1 MISILYAITGMKFE
15 SFLKKAQLKKD
26 NVMKRIINKQLIF
39 LTGCLLILLFFSAS
53 SFVRQVPSSVTQ
65 DEIAQAIN
73 NDRWDFTAD
82 YAYPSYGKSRN
93 ITGVYYVQCHKD
105 TLIVALPYYGK
116 LNSAAGAT
124 NENPLD
130 FKSTDFKLTKEARK
144 KGGWVVTIKKP
155 TSEVQSMSFTFF
167 DNGTARV
174 NFIMTN
180 RSGIDFSGKVAPAK

>member
-1 MISILYAITGMKFE
+1 MKQI
-15 SFLKKAQLKKD
+15 K
-26 NVMKRIINKQLIF
+26 NKQFILLTGCFLLLVF
-39 LTGCLLILLFFSAS
+39 LTGS
-53 SFVRQVPSSVTQ
+53 SFIRQVHSSVTQ

-93 ITGVYYVQCHKD
+93 ITGVYYVQCRKD

-116 LNSAAGAT
+116 LNSPAGAS

-130 FKSTDFKLTKEARK
+130 FKSTDFKLTKEVRK
-144 KGGWVVTIKKP
+144 KGGWLVTIKSP
-155 TSEVQSMSFTFF
+155 NSEVQSMSFTFF
-167 DNGTARV
+167 DNGSARV
-174 NFIMTN
+174 NLIMTN

>member
-1 MISILYAITGMKFE
+1 MILLVFFVI
-15 SFLKKAQLKKD
+15 
-26 NVMKRIINKQLIF
+26 
-39 LTGCLLILLFFSAS
+39 CLLSK
-53 SFVRQVPSSVTQ
+53 QVTAQATQ
-65 DEIAQAIN
+65 SEIEQAIN

-93 ITGVYYVQCHKD
+93 ITGVYYVQCRKD

-116 LNSAAGAT
+116 LNSAAGAS

-130 FKSTDFKLTKEARK
+130 FKSTEFKLTKEVRK
-144 KGGWVVTIKKP
+144 KGGWIVTIKKP
-155 TSEVQSMSFTFF
+155 NSEVQSISFTFF

-180 RSGIDFSGKVAPAK
+180 RSGIDFSGKVTPAK

>member
-1 MISILYAITGMKFE
+1 MKQI
-15 SFLKKAQLKKD
+15 K
-26 NVMKRIINKQLIF
+26 NKQLIL
-39 LTGCLLILLFFSAS
+39 LTGCFLMLVFCTAS
-53 SFVRQVPSSVTQ
+53 SFIRQVHSSVTQ

-93 ITGVYYVQCHKD
+93 ITGVYYVQCRKD

-116 LNSAAGAT
+116 LNSPAGAN

-130 FKSTDFKLTKEARK
+130 FKTTNFKLTKEARK
-144 KGGWVVTIKKP
+144 KGGWLVTIKP
-155 TSEVQSMSFTFF
+155 TNSEVQSMAFTFYE
-167 DNGTARV
+167 NGSAQA

-180 RSGIDFSGKVAPAK
+180 RSGINFSGKVAAAK

>member
-1 MISILYAITGMKFE
+1 MKFGVNG
-15 SFLKKAQLKKD
+15 
-26 NVMKRIINKQLIF
+26 NVMKRIKNKHLIL
-39 LTGCLLILLFFSAS
+39 LTGCFLMLVLFTAS
-53 SFVRQVPSSVTQ
+53 SFDRPVSFSPEQ
-65 DEIAQAIN
+65 DAIAQAIN

-82 YAYPSYGKSRN
+82 YAYPTSGRSRN
-93 ITGVYYVQCHKD
+93 ITGLYFVHCRKD

-130 FKSTDFKLTKEARK
+130 FKSTDFKLSKEVRK
-144 KGGWVVTIKKP
+144 KGGWLVTINNP
-155 TSEVQSMSFTFF
+155 NSEVQSMSFTFF

>member
-1 MISILYAITGMKFE
+1 
-15 SFLKKAQLKKD
+15 
-26 NVMKRIINKQLIF
+26 MKRIKNKHLVL
-39 LTGCLLILLFFSAS
+39 LTGCFLILVFFITS
-53 SFVRQVPSSVTQ
+53 SFVKQEISPAAQ

-93 ITGVYYVQCHKD
+93 IMGVYYVQCRKD

-116 LNSAAGAT
+116 LNSSAGAN

-130 FKSTDFKLTKEARK
+130 FKSTDFKLTKEVRK
-144 KGGWVVTIKKP
+144 KGGWLVTVKKP
-155 TSEVQSMSFTFF
+155 NPEIQSMSFTFF

-174 NFIMTN
+174 YFTMTN
-180 RSGIDFSGKVAPAK
+180 RSGIDFSGKIAPVK

>member
-1 MISILYAITGMKFE
+1 
-15 SFLKKAQLKKD
+15 
-26 NVMKRIINKQLIF
+26 MKRIKNKHLLL
-39 LTGCLLILLFFSAS
+39 LTGCFLMLVFFTAS
-53 SFVRQVPSSVTQ
+53 SFVRQVSSFTYQ

-93 ITGVYYVQCHKD
+93 ITGVYYVQCRKD

-116 LNSAAGAT
+116 LNSAAGAS

-155 TSEVQSMSFTFF
+155 NSEVQSISFTFF

>member
-1 MISILYAITGMKFE
+1 MKQI
-15 SFLKKAQLKKD
+15 K
-26 NVMKRIINKQLIF
+26 NKQLIL
-39 LTGCLLILLFFSAS
+39 LTGCFLMLVFCTAS
-53 SFVRQVPSSVTQ
+53 SFIRQVHSSVTQ

-93 ITGVYYVQCHKD
+93 ITGVYYVQCRKD

-116 LNSAAGAT
+116 LNSPAGAS

-130 FKSTDFKLTKEARK
+130 FKSTDFKLTREVRK
-144 KGGWVVTIKKP
+144 KGGWLVTIKSP
-155 TSEVQSMSFTFF
+155 NSEVQSMSFTFF
-167 DNGTARV
+167 DNGSARV
-174 NFIMTN
+174 NLIMTN